1 MPGEGQ
7 HRLREL
13 EIGLRECIGAK
24 PGKIGHAIVAYVE
37 AIGIGLL
44 ETGNHRRRARVRDAS
59 VEPKGSEG
67 SILIEGFD
75 RLTLTLAGENRIRL
89 GGQKVTDLF
98 RYDAISG
105 I

>member
-13 EIGLRECIGAK
+13 EISLRECVRAK
-24 PGKIGHAIVAYVE
+24 PGKIGCAIIAYVE
-37 AIGIGLL
+37 TICIGVL
-44 ETGNHRRRARVRDAS
+44 EAGNHRRRARIRDTS
-59 VEPKGSEG
+59 LEPKGSES

-75 RLTLTLAGENRIRL
+75 RHALTLAGEDRIRL
-89 GGQKVTDLF
+89 GGQEVTNLF
-98 RYDAISG
+98 RHRAVGG